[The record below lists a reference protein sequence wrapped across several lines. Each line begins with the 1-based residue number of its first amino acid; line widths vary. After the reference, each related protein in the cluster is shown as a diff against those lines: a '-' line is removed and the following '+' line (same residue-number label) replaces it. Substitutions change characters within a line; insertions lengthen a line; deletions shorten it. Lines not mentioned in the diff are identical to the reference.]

1 MIDWERLKET
11 SLAES
16 LEPRPARDLRL
27 NCRALYGGVAW
38 PGKLAGFAVVLAMSR
53 SRHFDSGDIYLLDE
67 YETFDTRELVRQCD
81 VLRFKY
87 RVETWIGDIR
97 NDAADRFIN
106 ELNSERDRNLDPAMV
121 SRSFYLTSTPMLEME
136 QLYPYILPQIKML
149 LDKPRRQLFLR
160 DSKILNYLSAI
171 EPAEI
176 ADLQFGD
183 FPAVE
188 ALAFAAIEMQK
199 RVADSDRFRDYPES
213 EPERFMFSFD
223 RRKRNRR
230 RGNRFNALDFEL

>member
-97 NDAADRFIN
+97 NDAAQRQSSKWSSFIRTSSRKSRCCSTN
-106 ELNSERDRNLDPAMV
+106 NSGV
-121 SRSFYLTSTPMLEME
+121 SWFC
-136 QLYPYILPQIKML
+136 
-149 LDKPRRQLFLR
+149 
-160 DSKILNYLSAI
+160 
-171 EPAEI
+171 EI
-176 ADLQFGD
+176 ARH
-183 FPAVE
+183 
-188 ALAFAAIEMQK
+188 AII
-199 RVADSDRFRDYPES
+199 
-213 EPERFMFSFD
+213 
-223 RRKRNRR
+223 
-230 RGNRFNALDFEL
+230 